1 MRAPEGKVMTLAE
14 AVAWR
19 AELRAAGRRLAMTN
33 GCFDLLHR
41 GHAEYLARARE
52 TADALLVAINSDAS
66 VRAIKGPERPVVA
79 EEDRAFLLGCLESVD
94 AVVIFGEEKPLG
106 LFEALV
112 PDIYVKGG
120 DYTVDTIVQEERRL
134 LEKLGAK
141 FAFIPFVGG
150 FSTTRTIAK
159 VRGSDASPK

>member
-1 MRAPEGKVMTLAE
+1 MTLAE

-19 AELRAAGRRLAMTN
+19 QELRTKQLRLAMTN

-79 EEDRAFLLGCLESVD
+79 EQDRAFLLACLESVD
-94 AVVIFGEEKPLG
+94 AVVVFGDEKPLP

-112 PDIYVKGG
+112 PDLYVKGG

-134 LEKLGAK
+134 LERLGTE

-159 VRGSDASPK
+159 VRGGTSNPQ